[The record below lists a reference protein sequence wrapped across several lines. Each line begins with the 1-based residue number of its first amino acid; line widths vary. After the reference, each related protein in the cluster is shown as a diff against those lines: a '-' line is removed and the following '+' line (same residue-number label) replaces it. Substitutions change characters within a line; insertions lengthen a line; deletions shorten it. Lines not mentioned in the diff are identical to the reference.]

1 MVNERVPRKFSVPR
15 KILTSAFAVLALPAS
30 VLIDT
35 GKLPARSRQESAAQ
49 PKIEF
54 EVSSV
59 RRSKPEAPPRGNEF
73 LTPFEAPAPRGGL
86 FSANAPLLLY
96 IIFAYK
102 ILDMGQLQSISLHL
116 PAWAREER
124 FEIQARAPQERP
136 TKDQLRAMMR
146 SLLAD
151 RFKLAIYTEIRQLPV
166 YALVLDRPGSPG
178 PQLKPHPK
186 DEPCPDQA
194 DTTPPTTPG
203 AAPAPYC
210 GMAVWR
216 EKGLL
221 HFRMLDVPLEEMAGM
236 LGGAA
241 GLIGG
246 RDPRPIIDQTGLS
259 GRFDVNI
266 EFLKDPGGADL
277 DSDAAGPTFTN
288 ALKNQLGMKLVKQT
302 GPAKIFIV
310 DHIEQPS
317 EN

>member
-1 MVNERVPRKFSVPR
+1 MEARAYRKPWNLGKFLS
-15 KILTSAFAVLALPAS
+15 IAAVMIALPAS
-30 VLIDT
+30 VLVHAAQ
-35 GKLPARSRQESAAQ
+35 LPAQSPQQPPAQ

-54 EVSSV
+54 EVASV
-59 RRSKPEAPPRGNEF
+59 RQSKPDSTPRGNEF
-73 LTPFEAPAPRGGL
+73 LTPFEAPAPKGGL

-96 IIFAYK
+96 ILFAYK
-102 ILDMGQLQSISLHL
+102 ILDMSQLPSISQHL
-116 PAWAREER
+116 PNWAREEH
-124 FEIQARAPQERP
+124 FEIQARAPMEQP

-146 SLLAD
+146 SLLEN
-151 RFKLAIYTEIRQLPV
+151 RFKLAVHTETRQVPV
-166 YALVLDRPGSPG
+166 YALALDKPGNPGS
-178 PQLKPHPK
+178 QIKRHPA
-186 DEPCPDQA
+186 DQPCPDQA
-194 DTTPPTTPG
+194 DTAPPKTPG

-216 EKGLL
+216 VNGLL
-221 HFRMLDVPLEEMAGM
+221 HFRMLDVSMEEMASM

-302 GPAKIFIV
+302 GPAQVFII